1 MKNALVLVRHP
12 ASLNLDGD
20 FIDNVWKTRFRSGE
34 QRLMLAILKEAL
46 DSFFKHLRAADGRG
60 KAIYQ
65 EVEGWIREKD
75 NDWIFSF
82 ENVCESVG
90 INASYLRAGLCRRME
105 SEPARRPRFYA
116 TEEKLAAAGGG

>member
-1 MKNALVLVRHP
+1 MKNALALIHNP

-20 FIDNVWKTRFRSGE
+20 FIDNVWKTRVRNGE
-34 QRLMLAILKEAL
+34 QRLMLAIMKEAL
-46 DSFFKHLRAADGRG
+46 DSFFKHLGATDKKG
-60 KAIYQ
+60 KAIFQ

-90 INASYLRAGLCRRME
+90 INASYLRAGLFRRKA
-105 SEPARRPRFYA
+105 SARHSMFYDA
-116 TEEKLAAAGGG
+116 EEKLAAAGGG

>member
-1 MKNALVLVRHP
+1 VKNALALVRHP
-12 ASLNLDGD
+12 ARLNLDGD
-20 FIDNVWKTRFRSGE
+20 FIDNVRKTRVRSGE

-46 DSFFKHLRAADGRG
+46 DSFFKHLGATDEKG
-60 KAIYQ
+60 KAIFQ

-75 NDWIFSF
+75 NQWIFSF

-90 INASYLRAGLCRRME
+90 INVSYLRAELCRRME

-116 TEEKLAAAGGG
+116 VGGKLAAAGGG